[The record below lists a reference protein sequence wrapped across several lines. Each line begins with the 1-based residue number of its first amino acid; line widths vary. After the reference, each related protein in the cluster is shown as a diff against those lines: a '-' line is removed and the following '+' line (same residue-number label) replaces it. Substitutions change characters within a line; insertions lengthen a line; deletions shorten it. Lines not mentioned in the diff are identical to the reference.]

1 MRMLRTYVAW
11 TVMLGAALASMAWA
25 PSRAMAAKP
34 LPAETKAETANLE
47 RLLPDDAEAVI
58 VINFKQL
65 LNSPLLKKGGAL
77 ESLKDLLKKNDDA
90 QKAIADLGL
99 DPFTDIDAMISA
111 QCGEGPDKGLIA
123 VTGKFDVAKFDSKAD
138 AVAKEKKDAIK
149 IHSVASGKDEYK
161 VYEVSD
167 LDQLIK
173 FPAELAP
180 FGPDA
185 SAVFVGVDKSAIV
198 MSSSKEYVADAL
210 AKAAGKKKTE
220 LKSKEIQ
227 KLLAKVDAKQT
238 LSLVVLASILTK
250 GPLGEEPQAKDVL
263 DKIENITG
271 GITVNDGIKTQ
282 LVLAAKDS
290 EAAKAVNKKVGEGL
304 DEAQQLVGALADLRK
319 ELAPLLD
326 VVKGVKVAAK
336 DKAVTID
343 SDISGELLQTLAKSL
358 SSVLKRK

>member
-1 MRMLRTYVAW
+1 MRRTYVAW
-11 TVMLGAALASMAWA
+11 TVMLGVALAAMMLA
-25 PSRAMAAKP
+25 PARATAAKP
-34 LPAETKAETANLE
+34 LPIETAPETANLE
-47 RLLPDDAEAVI
+47 RLLPDETEAV
-58 VINFKQL
+58 VVVNFKQL
-65 LNSPLLKKGGAL
+65 FNSPLLKKGGAL
-77 ESLKDLLKKNDDA
+77 ESLRDLLKKNDDA

-111 QCGEGPDKGLIA
+111 QSSEGQDKGLIA
-123 VTGKFDVAKFDSKAD
+123 VTGKFDVAKFETKAD
-138 AVAKEKKDAIK
+138 AVAKEKKDAVK

-161 VYEVSD
+161 VYEVAD

-173 FPAELAP
+173 LPAELAP
-180 FGPDA
+180 FGPDG

-198 MSSSKEYVADAL
+198 MSSSKEYVAEAL

-238 LSLVVLASILTK
+238 LSLVVLASVLTK

-271 GITVNDGIKTQ
+271 GITVSDGIKTQ
-282 LVLAAKDS
+282 IVVATKDA
-290 EAAKAVNKKVGEGL
+290 EAAKTVHKKVGEGL

-319 ELAPLLD
+319 ELAPLLE
-326 VVKGVKVAAK
+326 VVKGVKVGTK

-343 SDISGELLQTLAKSL
+343 SDISGEVLQALATSL